1 MMTRTMIAAM
11 LVGAC
16 FGMPK
21 PTRADELVASTSKG
35 RTLLLDIDRPGG
47 LGDEETLA
55 ALTRTFAAELYASGY
70 RVLTVQDMRDF
81 VNANQLQAMLGCAES
96 KCMVEIMRDAK
107 DRPDW
112 IAMGSV
118 ALVRD
123 RYNISLR
130 LFDTKREALIIKVD
144 STPES
149 QNIDLALRCTA
160 RSLLGTPLTDDCVPA
175 RPSLVPPS
183 VLAAVGVGGVVGGLM
198 MQQVAQDSRSP
209 EVYNAGVVVS
219 IASGAVVAGAAS
231 WLIYRLAAD

>member
-1 MMTRTMIAAM
+1 MIVRTVSAAVVVAYCSSASIA
-11 LVGAC
+11 
-16 FGMPK
+16 
-21 PTRADELVASTSKG
+21 RADELGASASKG

-47 LGDEETLA
+47 IGDQETLA
-55 ALTRTFAAELYASGY
+55 ALTRTFAAELYAGGY

-81 VNANQLQAMLGCAES
+81 VSANQLQAMLGCAES

-130 LFDTKREALIIKVD
+130 LFDTRREALIIKVE

-149 QNIDLALRCTA
+149 QNIDLAVRCTA
-160 RSLLGTPLTDDCVPA
+160 RSLLGTPLTDDCAPQ

-183 VLAAVGVGGVVGGLM
+183 VLAAVGVGGLVGGFM
-198 MQQVAQDSRSP
+198 MQQAAQDSRSP
-209 EVYNAGVVVS
+209 EVYNAGVVVA